1 MKTKSL
7 VLGCF
12 IAAILSTSAL
22 ALTSEE
28 PVTPAYVR
36 EHPKEWSVEVTK
48 GKDGL
53 KISFKDGRVDTYIV
67 NLRNP
72 QIAGAT
78 GGSTTVA
85 TADGQYSLTGRVGL
99 HVDRTSGDSRVG
111 TMDEAD

>member
-53 KISFKDGRVDTYIV
+53 IHFTI
-67 NLRNP
+67 
-72 QIAGAT
+72 
-78 GGSTTVA
+78 STT
-85 TADGQYSLTGRVGL
+85 SKHRSI
-99 HVDRTSGDSRVG
+99 TSHISRF
-111 TMDEAD
+111 TIKAN